1 MELANKNVSKELPE
15 LSHKLIILMAAA
27 TGIAVANIY
36 YIQPLLNQIAKYYNI
51 SQSSAGLLATLTQVG
66 YALGLFLILPLADLV
81 DRKKLILTMLL
92 LSALSLLTMYFS
104 TSFIITSIDCIA
116 IGITSVIPQLFL
128 PLCAK
133 LSEESERGKN
143 IGYIMSGLLI
153 GVLLSRVISGMIGKY
168 FEWRIMYLMAVFF
181 MIGLFLVLKIMLL
194 VCEVDKN
201 INITYISSLKSMITL
216 PKKFPI
222 IKEAAINGAM
232 ILAAFSALWTTLT
245 FHLQSSFFNFDTNIV
260 GMFGLLGV
268 SGAILAPLAGKLS
281 DRKGEKFTVGV
292 NIAIILVSYLC
303 FIIFGFKV
311 WGIIIGV
318 VLLDMGVNS
327 CNVANQ
333 SRIQKLSEEARN
345 RITSIYMVSL
355 FTGGAIGSYLGAL
368 LYNNYGW
375 YGFCAIGVATQ
386 IIAICVHFIGRRKE
400 IREGTYR

>member
-15 LSHKLIILMAAA
+15 LSHKLIILMATA

-81 DRKKLILTMLL
+81 ERKKLILTMLL

-153 GVLLSRVISGMIGKY
+153 GVLLSRVISGMVGKY
-168 FEWRIMYLMAVFF
+168 FEWRIMYLIAVFF
-181 MIGLFLVLKIMLL
+181 MICLFLVLKIMFP

-216 PKKFPI
+216 LKKFPI
-222 IKEAAINGAM
+222 IREAAMNGAL

-268 SGAILAPLAGKLS
+268 SGAILAPLAGNLS

-292 NIAIILVSYLC
+292 NIAIILVSYIC

-333 SRIQKLSEEARN
+333 SRIQRLSEEARN

-375 YGFCAIGVATQ
+375 YGFCTIGVATQ
-386 IIAICVHFIGRRKE
+386 IIAICVHLIGGRKE
-400 IREGTYR
+400 I

>member
-15 LSHKLIILMAAA
+15 LSHKLIILMATA

-81 DRKKLILTMLL
+81 ERKKLILTMLL

-153 GVLLSRVISGMIGKY
+153 GVLLSRVISGMVGKY
-168 FEWRIMYLMAVFF
+168 FEWRIMYLIAVFF
-181 MIGLFLVLKIMLL
+181 MICLFLVLKIMLP

-222 IKEAAINGAM
+222 IKEAAMNGAM

-268 SGAILAPLAGKLS
+268 SGAILAPLA
-281 DRKGEKFTVGV
+281 
-292 NIAIILVSYLC
+292 
-303 FIIFGFKV
+303 
-311 WGIIIGV
+311 
-318 VLLDMGVNS
+318 
-327 CNVANQ
+327 
-333 SRIQKLSEEARN
+333 
-345 RITSIYMVSL
+345 
-355 FTGGAIGSYLGAL
+355 
-368 LYNNYGW
+368 
-375 YGFCAIGVATQ
+375 
-386 IIAICVHFIGRRKE
+386 
-400 IREGTYR
+400 

>member
-15 LSHKLIILMAAA
+15 LSHKLIILMATA

-81 DRKKLILTMLL
+81 ERKKLILTMLL

-104 TSFIITSIDCIA
+104 TSFIITSVDCVA

-153 GVLLSRVISGMIGKY
+153 GVLLSRVISGMVGKY
-168 FEWRIMYLMAVFF
+168 LEWRIMYLIAVFF
-181 MIGLFLVLKIMLL
+181 MIGLFLVLKIMLPI
-194 VCEVDKN
+194 CKVDKN

-386 IIAICVHFIGRRKE
+386 IIAICVHLIYRKK
-400 IREGTYR
+400 

>member
-1 MELANKNVSKELPE
+1 MELANKNISKELPE
-15 LSHKLIILMAAA
+15 LSHKLIILMATA

-81 DRKKLILTMLL
+81 ERKKLILTMLL

-104 TSFIITSIDCIA
+104 TSFIITSVDCVA

-153 GVLLSRVISGMIGKY
+153 GVLLSRVISGMVGKY
-168 FEWRIMYLMAVFF
+168 LEWRIMYLIAVFF
-181 MIGLFLVLKIMLL
+181 MIGLFLVLKIMLPI
-194 VCEVDKN
+194 CKVDKN

-311 WGIIIGV
+311 LGLIIGV

-333 SRIQKLSEEARN
+333 SRIQRLSEEARN

-355 FTGGAIGSYLGAL
+355 FGGGAIGSYLGAL

-375 YGFCAIGVATQ
+375 YGFCAIGVTTQ
-386 IIAICVHFIGRRKE
+386 IIAICVHLIGGRKE
-400 IREGTYR
+400 I

>member
-15 LSHKLIILMAAA
+15 LSHKLIILMATA

-81 DRKKLILTMLL
+81 ERKKLILTMLL

-153 GVLLSRVISGMIGKY
+153 GVLLSRVISGMVGKY
-168 FEWRIMYLMAVFF
+168 FEWRIMYLIAVFF
-181 MIGLFLVLKIMLL
+181 MICLFLVLKIMLP

-222 IKEAAINGAM
+222 IKEAAMNGAM

-268 SGAILAPLAGKLS
+268 SGAILAPLAGNLS

-292 NIAIILVSYLC
+292 NIAIILVSYIC

-333 SRIQKLSEEARN
+333 GRIQRLSEEARN

-375 YGFCAIGVATQ
+375 YGFCTIGVATQ
-386 IIAICVHFIGRRKE
+386 IIAICVHLIGGRKE
-400 IREGTYR
+400 I

>member
-15 LSHKLIILMAAA
+15 LSHKLIILMATA

-81 DRKKLILTMLL
+81 ERKKLILTMLL

-153 GVLLSRVISGMIGKY
+153 GVLLSRVISGMVGKY
-168 FEWRIMYLMAVFF
+168 FEWRIMYLIAVFF
-181 MIGLFLVLKIMLL
+181 MICLFLVLKIMLP

-201 INITYISSLKSMITL
+201 INITYI
-216 PKKFPI
+216 
-222 IKEAAINGAM
+222 
-232 ILAAFSALWTTLT
+232 
-245 FHLQSSFFNFDTNIV
+245 
-260 GMFGLLGV
+260 
-268 SGAILAPLAGKLS
+268 
-281 DRKGEKFTVGV
+281 
-292 NIAIILVSYLC
+292 
-303 FIIFGFKV
+303 
-311 WGIIIGV
+311 
-318 VLLDMGVNS
+318 
-327 CNVANQ
+327 
-333 SRIQKLSEEARN
+333 
-345 RITSIYMVSL
+345 
-355 FTGGAIGSYLGAL
+355 
-368 LYNNYGW
+368 YNY
-375 YGFCAIGVATQ
+375 
-386 IIAICVHFIGRRKE
+386 
-400 IREGTYR
+400 

>member
-15 LSHKLIILMAAA
+15 LSHKLIILMATA

-81 DRKKLILTMLL
+81 ERKKLILTMLL

-104 TSFIITSIDCIA
+104 TSFIITSVDCVA

-153 GVLLSRVISGMIGKY
+153 GVLLSRVISGMVGKY
-168 FEWRIMYLMAVFF
+168 LEWRIMYLIAVFF
-181 MIGLFLVLKIMLL
+181 MIGLFLVLKIMLPI
-194 VCEVDKN
+194 CKVDKN